1 MQSDFES
8 NVDLA
13 NRAKK
18 YLVIRNGA
26 GIFCQVDGIGEGDI
40 LMQRK

>member
-1 MQSDFES
+1 MQSKFYS
-8 NVDLA
+8 NIDLA
-13 NRAKK
+13 NRAEK

-26 GIFCQVDGIGEGDI
+26 GIFHHFCGIGEGDI